1 MEDFGEDFDDLDFP
15 AFDSPG
21 IMKGM
26 DKLKDGPTISPPL
39 EALHNDAGATFFTA
53 LNDLDDLE
61 KIW

>member
-1 MEDFGEDFDDLDFP
+1 MELEHVEDFGEDFDDLDFP

-26 DKLKDGPTISPPL
+26 DKLKAPP
-39 EALHNDAGATFFTA
+39 EALNNDAGATCFTA
-53 LNDLDDLE
+53 LNDFFEDLE